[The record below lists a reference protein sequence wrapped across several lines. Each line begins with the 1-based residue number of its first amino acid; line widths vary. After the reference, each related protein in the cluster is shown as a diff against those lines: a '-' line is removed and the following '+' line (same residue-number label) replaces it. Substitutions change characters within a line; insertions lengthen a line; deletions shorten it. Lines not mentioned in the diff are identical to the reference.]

1 MGSRDPVISIS
12 IPADRQPVSAPRP
25 ANHSEIAV
33 LPGAVAMY
41 DITEL
46 VDPQYNGVAKV
57 RNSALKGLQ

>member
-1 MGSRDPVISIS
+1 
-12 IPADRQPVSAPRP
+12 
-25 ANHSEIAV
+25 
-33 LPGAVAMY
+33 MY